1 MTRTVEIAGTFV
13 RVEVIVWRPRSV
25 LARRVDNG
33 AAGSGQVDTRR
44 IH

>member
-13 RVEVIVWRPRSV
+13 RVEVIAWRARSV

-33 AAGSGQVDTRR
+33 ALIVAQCESVT
-44 IH
+44 